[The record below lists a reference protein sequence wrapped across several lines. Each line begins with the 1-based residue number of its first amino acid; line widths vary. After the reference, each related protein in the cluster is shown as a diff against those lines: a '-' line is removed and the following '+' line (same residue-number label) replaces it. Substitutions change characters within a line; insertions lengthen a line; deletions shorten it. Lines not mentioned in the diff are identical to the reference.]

1 MQNLASVAAVLL
13 HGDKA
18 QATDAKIPATDI
30 AAQGAAS
37 KKKSS
42 QVSSH
47 LNKNEDGVH
56 HTVSED
62 ALWGFGDSLR
72 EGRGKGGE
80 REGGDRKPLK
90 AQRGTVDRGCDRAGR
105 YAGGLAS
112 IETLLEEVQRLR
124 AENEILRAHHDQDK
138 YAGKLRLY

>member
-42 QVSSH
+42 QFSSH

-72 EGRGKGGE
+72 EGWGKGGE

-90 AQRGTVDRGCDRAGR
+90 
-105 YAGGLAS
+105 GLAS

-138 YAGKLRLY
+138 YAGLLRLY

>member
-1 MQNLASVAAVLL
+1 M
-13 HGDKA
+13 
-18 QATDAKIPATDI
+18 
-30 AAQGAAS
+30 
-37 KKKSS
+37 
-42 QVSSH
+42 
-47 LNKNEDGVH
+47 H

-72 EGRGKGGE
+72 EGRQKDGE

-90 AQRGTVDRGCDRAGR
+90 AQRAAVYPVG

-138 YAGKLRLY
+138 YAGLLRLY

>member
-72 EGRGKGGE
+72 EGRQKDGE

-90 AQRGTVDRGCDRAGR
+90 AQRAAVHPVG

-138 YAGKLRLY
+138 YAGQLRLY